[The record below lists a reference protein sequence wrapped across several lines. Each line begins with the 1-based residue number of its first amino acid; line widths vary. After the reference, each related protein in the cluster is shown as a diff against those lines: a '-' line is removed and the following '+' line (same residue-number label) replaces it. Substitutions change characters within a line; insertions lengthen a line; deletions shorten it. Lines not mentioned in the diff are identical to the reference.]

1 VRATSEFQL
10 RRKKVEALNEIRFR
24 KEECWQQGGRSTK
37 LMTPD
42 DMHIRRMTRDELDTL
57 VEWAAGEGWNPG
69 LDDADVFWNTDP
81 DGFVAAE
88 IGGELVGG
96 GSVVA
101 YDKRYGFMGFFIMR
115 PDCRRR
121 GLGDRLWNERKR
133 RLLARLDAGASIAM
147 DGVFNM
153 QEYYA
158 RGGFRFVC
166 RDLRFEGRGMK
177 SPQPEGIV
185 EASSLPFERIDAYDR
200 RHFPAP
206 RSGFLRSW
214 IQRPGGHALAVVGD
228 DAIRGY
234 GVMRP
239 CRTGH
244 KIGPLFAANASMAEQ
259 LLTAFGS
266 RVPGEPIFLDVPE
279 INRDALGLVAHHG
292 MKEVFGCAR
301 MVLGPIPKLPD
312 DEIFGVTTFELG

>member
-1 VRATSEFQL
+1 
-10 RRKKVEALNEIRFR
+10 
-24 KEECWQQGGRSTK
+24 
-37 LMTPD
+37 MTPD
-42 DMHIRRMTRDELDTL
+42 DMHIRRMTRDELDVL
-57 VEWAAGEGWNPG
+57 VEWAAREGWNPG
-69 LDDADVFWNTDP
+69 VDDAEVFWNTDP

-88 IGGELVGG
+88 ISGELVGG
-96 GSVVA
+96 GSIVA

-115 PDCRRR
+115 PDCRGR
-121 GLGDRLWNERKR
+121 GLGDRLWKERKQ
-133 RLLARLDAGASIAM
+133 RLLARLEAGASIGM
-147 DGVFNM
+147 DGVFDM

-166 RDLRFEGRGMK
+166 RDLRFEGRGVE

-185 EASSLPFERIDAYDR
+185 EASSLPFERIDVYDR

-206 RSGFLRSW
+206 RTGFLRRW
-214 IQRPGGHALAVVGD
+214 TQRPGGHALAMVED

-244 KIGPLFAANASMAEQ
+244 KIGPLFAANSSVAEQ
-259 LLTAFGS
+259 LLIAFAS

-279 INRDALGLVAHHG
+279 INRDAVALVARHN